1 MSIISLSK
9 VTFYGHID
17 DRKQV
22 LTDLQDIGCL
32 HLISWAPEKETLT
45 VIGKSSR
52 AREAL
57 QYILDC
63 PYRRRQVSNQAKF
76 DAVSVERKVLE
87 RKDKIQDLEDE
98 KDFLTGRIANLRPW
112 GDFQFPPLN
121 ELDNLKFWFYVVPHK
136 DMTAFENTDYVR
148 QIITRDNRFNYVVV
162 ISQDEPEE
170 TPVAR
175 VLTGNRSILELEERL
190 EEVELALEDLQAER
204 AGLTRWCILL
214 ARSIARLED
223 QAAVEDAVQQ
233 TYTQAPLFAF
243 QAWTPVDS
251 IARLEKYSQEK
262 GLVLVV
268 KEPEPDETPPTMM
281 QNPIGLASGQDLV
294 SFYTTPKYWLWD
306 PSTIVFFSFALFF
319 AMIFADAGYSAALGI
334 FVAVFWKRM
343 GASDAGRRFR
353 ILLAALVGA
362 GVIYGVM
369 VGSYFGLSP
378 TQGSIPSRLN
388 LLDMMNFSLM
398 MRISILLGVFHL
410 VLANAVTAWHFRG
423 SVRAVVPTAWVCIFL
438 GATTIWQAVSHGQ
451 AFAWL
456 IPYGSGAM
464 GVGLI
469 AIVLFSATEGS
480 VWKRL
485 LKGLSG
491 LAGISN
497 AFGDAL
503 SYLRLFALGLASA
516 SLASTFNSMAG
527 QVKSALPGIGILF
540 ALLIALFGH
549 TLNFVLSLASGFI
562 HGLRLNFIEFFRWSI
577 SEEGYPFK
585 AFERKEN

>member
-32 HLISWAPEKETLT
+32 HLISWAPETETLT
-45 VIGKSSR
+45 GTGKSSR

-516 SLASTFNSMAG
+516 SLANTFNSMAG